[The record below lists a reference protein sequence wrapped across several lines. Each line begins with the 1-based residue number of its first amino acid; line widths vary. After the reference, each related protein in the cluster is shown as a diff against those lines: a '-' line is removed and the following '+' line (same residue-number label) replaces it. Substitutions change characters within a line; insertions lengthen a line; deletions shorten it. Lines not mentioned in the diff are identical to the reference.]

1 MSDGGYKIRN
11 KKEIHFVTFAV
22 VVPIAIGRV
31 DVFTRKEYRDIL
43 IESLKFC
50 QKEKGLLLH
59 GWCIMSNHVHLIASA
74 RNENLSDILRDF
86 KKFTSKRIISVIEK
100 NEHESRKDWMLE
112 IFLEQGSENVRN
124 RTYQFWRQDNQPHE
138 L

>member
-31 DVFTRKEYRDIL
+31 DVLTRKRIRDIL

-50 QKEKGLLLH
+50 QKG
-59 GWCIMSNHVHLIASA
+59 
-74 RNENLSDILRDF
+74 
-86 KKFTSKRIISVIEK
+86 KRIAGAWVVY
-100 NEHESRKDWMLE
+100 HEEPCSFDSLG
-112 IFLEQGSENVRN
+112 QA
-124 RTYQFWRQDNQPHE
+124 
-138 L
+138 